1 MVVGGWLF
9 VNLRIFEKKNMTLV
23 FHIAAIVAIVSTVLV
38 ITQTNAVHALLYL
51 VVSLLSV
58 AVIFF
63 VLGAHFV
70 AALEVIIYAG
80 AIMVLFIFVVMM
92 LNINTESSKKEEKLI
107 TPAMWVGPGILTL
120 ILLGEFIFVL
130 ASGSNQIFRTQEV
143 TPKQVGLSLFNTY
156 LIGVEL
162 AGMLLMAGIIG
173 AYHLGKEKKKPAHR
187 FFKGEAE

>member
-1 MVVGGWLF
+1 
-9 VNLRIFEKKNMTLV
+9 MTLV
-23 FHIAAIVAIVSTVLV
+23 FHIAAVIAIVSTVLV

-51 VVSLLSV
+51 IVSLLSV

-70 AALEVIIYAG
+70 AALEVVIYAG

-92 LNINTESSKKEEKLI
+92 LNINTESSKEEEKLI
-107 TPAMWVGPGILTL
+107 TPAMWIGPGILTL

-130 ASGSNQIFRTQEV
+130 ASGNNQVFRTQEV

-156 LIGVEL
+156 LLGVEL

-173 AYHLGKEKKKPAHR
+173 AYHLGKEKKKLAHR
-187 FFKGEAE
+187 FLKGKTE

>member
-1 MVVGGWLF
+1 MAL
-9 VNLRIFEKKNMTLV
+9 I
-23 FHIAAIVAIVSTVLV
+23 FHIAAIVAIISTVFV

-70 AALEVIIYAG
+70 AALEVVIYAG

-92 LNINTESSKKEEKLI
+92 LNINKESSKEEEKLI
-107 TPAMWVGPGILTL
+107 KPTMWIGPGILTL

-143 TPKQVGLSLFNTY
+143 TPKQVGISLFNTY
-156 LIGVEL
+156 LLGVEL

-173 AYHLGKEKKKPAHR
+173 AYHLGKEKKKNLHR
-187 FFKGEAE
+187 FLEGESK

>member
-1 MVVGGWLF
+1 
-9 VNLRIFEKKNMTLV
+9 MTLL
-23 FHIAAIVAIVSTVLV
+23 FHIAAVVAIISTVLV

-51 VVSLLSV
+51 VVSLLSI

-92 LNINTESSKKEEKLI
+92 LNITKESAKEEERLI
-107 TPAMWVGPGILTL
+107 TPVMWIGPGILTL

-130 ASGSNQIFRTQEV
+130 ASGTNQIFRTQEI

-156 LIGVEL
+156 LLGVEL
-162 AGMLLMAGIIG
+162 AGMLLMSGIIG
-173 AYHLGKEKKKPAHR
+173 AYHLGRERKKPGHR
-187 FFKGEAE
+187 FLKGDSQ

>member
-1 MVVGGWLF
+1 
-9 VNLRIFEKKNMTLV
+9 MTII
-23 FHIAAIVAIVSTVLV
+23 FHIAAVVAIISTVLV

-70 AALEVIIYAG
+70 AALEVIVYAG

-92 LNINTESSKKEEKLI
+92 LNINKETSKEEEKLI
-107 TPAMWVGPGILTL
+107 TPTMWVGPGILTL
-120 ILLGEFIFVL
+120 ILLGEFIYVL
-130 ASGSNQIFRTQEV
+130 ASGNNQIFRTQEI
-143 TPKQVGLSLFNTY
+143 TPKQIGLSLFNTY
-156 LIGVEL
+156 LLGVEL

-173 AYHLGKEKKKPAHR
+173 AYHLGQEKRKSVHR
-187 FFKGEAE
+187 FFKGEGE

>member
-1 MVVGGWLF
+1 MAL
-9 VNLRIFEKKNMTLV
+9 I
-23 FHIAAIVAIVSTVLV
+23 FHIAAIVAIISTVFV

-70 AALEVIIYAG
+70 AALEVVIYAG

-92 LNINTESSKKEEKLI
+92 LNINKESSKEEEKLI
-107 TPAMWVGPGILTL
+107 KPTMWIGPGILTL

-130 ASGSNQIFRTQEV
+130 ASGNNQIFRTQEI
-143 TPKQVGLSLFNTY
+143 TPKQVGISLFNTY
-156 LIGVEL
+156 LLGVEL

-173 AYHLGKEKKKPAHR
+173 AYHLGKEKKKNLHR
-187 FFKGEAE
+187 FFEGDSE

>member
-1 MVVGGWLF
+1 MAL
-9 VNLRIFEKKNMTLV
+9 I
-23 FHIAAIVAIVSTVLV
+23 FHIAAIVAIISTVFV

-63 VLGAHFV
+63 VLGAHFI
-70 AALEVIIYAG
+70 AALEVVIYAG

-92 LNINTESSKKEEKLI
+92 LNINKESSKEEEKLI
-107 TPAMWVGPGILTL
+107 KPTMWIGPGILTL

-130 ASGSNQIFRTQEV
+130 ASGNNQIFRTQEI
-143 TPKQVGLSLFNTY
+143 TPKQVGISLFNTY
-156 LIGVEL
+156 LLGVEL

-173 AYHLGKEKKKPAHR
+173 AYHLGKEKKKNLHR
-187 FFKGEAE
+187 FFEGDSE

>member
-1 MVVGGWLF
+1 MV
-9 VNLRIFEKKNMTLV
+9 LV
-23 FHIAAIVAIVSTVLV
+23 FHIAAIIAIISTVFV

-58 AVIFF
+58 AVVFF

-70 AALEVIIYAG
+70 AALEVVIYAG

-92 LNINTESSKKEEKLI
+92 LNINRESSKEEEKLI
-107 TPAMWVGPGILTL
+107 KPTMWIGPGILTL

-130 ASGSNQIFRTQEV
+130 ASGNNQIFRTQEV
-143 TPKQVGLSLFNTY
+143 TAKQVGISLFSTY
-156 LIGVEL
+156 LLGVEL

-173 AYHLGKEKKKPAHR
+173 AYHLGKEKKKNLHR
-187 FFKGEAE
+187 FFEGESE

>member
-1 MVVGGWLF
+1 
-9 VNLRIFEKKNMTLV
+9 MTLV
-23 FHIAAIVAIVSTVLV
+23 FHIAAIVAIISTVFV

-51 VVSLLSV
+51 VVSLLSI

-92 LNINTESSKKEEKLI
+92 LNVNAESEKEEEKLI

-120 ILLGEFIFVL
+120 ILLAEFIFVL

-156 LIGVEL
+156 LLGVEL

-173 AYHLGKEKKKPAHR
+173 AYHLGREKKKSVHR
-187 FFKGEAE
+187 FLQGEQE

>member
-1 MVVGGWLF
+1 
-9 VNLRIFEKKNMTLV
+9 MTLV
-23 FHIAAIVAIVSTVLV
+23 FHIAAVVAIVSTVLV

-70 AALEVIIYAG
+70 AALEVVIYAG
-80 AIMVLFIFVVMM
+80 AIMVLFIFVIMM

-107 TPAMWVGPGILTL
+107 TPAIWIGPGILTL

-130 ASGSNQIFRTQEV
+130 ASGNNQIFRTQEV

-156 LIGVEL
+156 LLGVEL

-173 AYHLGKEKKKPAHR
+173 AYHLGKEKKKSAHR
-187 FFKGEAE
+187 FFKGETE

>member
-1 MVVGGWLF
+1 
-9 VNLRIFEKKNMTLV
+9 MTLV
-23 FHIAAIVAIVSTVLV
+23 FHIAAIVAIISTVLV

-51 VVSLLSV
+51 VVSLLSI

-92 LNINTESSKKEEKLI
+92 LNINAQTAKEEEKLLK
-107 TPAMWVGPGILTL
+107 PAMWIGPGILSL
-120 ILLGEFIFVL
+120 ILLGEFIYVL
-130 ASGSNQIFRTQEV
+130 ASGNNQMFRTQEI

-156 LIGVEL
+156 LLGVEL

-173 AYHLGKEKKKPAHR
+173 AYHLGKEKKKFVHR
-187 FFKGEAE
+187 FLKGETE